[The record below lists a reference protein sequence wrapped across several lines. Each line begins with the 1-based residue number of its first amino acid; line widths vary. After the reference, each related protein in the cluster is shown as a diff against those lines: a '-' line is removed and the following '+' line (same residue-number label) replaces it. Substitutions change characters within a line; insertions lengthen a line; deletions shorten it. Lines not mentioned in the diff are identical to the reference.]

1 MENCKVN
8 YIKKYSKNGTV
19 YNQTLTINFDMAWN
33 FNKYVNE
40 LKEKISDHFYY
51 TNEDLKILDYLETIN
66 FYNPTFTNLTT
77 LDYFIEFYKENYI
90 NGPQKNKF
98 FERIKRRNTCF
109 IVTSNN

>member
-1 MENCKVN
+1 MKNCKVN
-8 YIKKYSKNGTV
+8 YIKKYGKDGTV
-19 YNQTLTINFDMAWN
+19 YNQTLTINFDIAFN

-40 LKEKISDHFYY
+40 LKEETATHFYY

-77 LDYFIEFYKENYI
+77 LTHFIEFYKKNYI

-109 IVTSNN
+109 IVTSDK